1 MSVLLLRGPLLAKM
15 GGNAEV
21 HGFRPYRGDV
31 PWTFMIKNREVIS
44 VKDLKLAG
52 LKEERSAIEVNGITI
67 GGKEII
73 LMGGPCA
80 VESSIQMQQSAET
93 VKKAGGKILRG
104 GVFKPRTSPYS
115 FQGLGR
121 EGLNYL
127 VQAAKEQEML
137 CVTEVIDAPSLEL
150 VVDQIDI
157 IQIGARNMQNF
168 ELLKMAGKT
177 NKPIILK
184 RGLSATIEE
193 WLLAAEYILSA
204 GNPHVI
210 LCERGIRTY
219 EPSTRNTLDLSA
231 VGVAKEL
238 SHLPVIVDPSH
249 AAGRRDL
256 IASLSKAA
264 IACGADGLLIEMH
277 PNPAEAVSD
286 GAQSLHPEEFLQLAG
301 ELGVVAESVNRI
313 YVNGQKHGEET
324 LESLRN
330 EIDAIDQT
338 IIENLAIRM
347 EIVTKVADQKR
358 LHRVKDSAREKEVMQ
373 RLINL
378 GNEIGL
384 PSELIKKIYPVIF
397 EVAVQSQIKRKLVR
411 ENELDLSL
419 AAPLGRK

>member
-1 MSVLLLRGPLLAKM
+1 M
-15 GGNAEV
+15 
-21 HGFRPYRGDV
+21 
-31 PWTFMIKNREVIS
+31 
-44 VKDLKLAG
+44 KDLRLAG
-52 LKEERSAIEVNGITI
+52 LKTERSTIEINGVTF

-73 LMGGPCA
+73 LIGGPCA
-80 VESSIQMQQSAET
+80 VESSVQMSQSAET

-121 EGLNYL
+121 EGLDYL
-127 VQAAKEQEML
+127 VQAAKEQDLL

-168 ELLKMAGKT
+168 ELLKMAGKV
-177 NKPIILK
+177 NKPVILK

-193 WLLAAEYILSA
+193 WLLAAEYILSS

-238 SHLPVIVDPSH
+238 SHLPIIVDPSH

-256 IASLSKAA
+256 IAPLSKAA
-264 IACGADGLLIEMH
+264 IASGADGLLIEMH

-286 GAQSLHPEEFLQLAG
+286 GPQSLHPEQFIQLAG
-301 ELGVVAESVNRI
+301 ELGVVAEAVNRI
-313 YVNGQKHGEET
+313 FVSGCKEKEET
-324 LESLRN
+324 LKSLRN
-330 EIDAIDQT
+330 QIDDIDQT
-338 IIENLAIRM
+338 IIEHLAARM
-347 EIVTKVADQKR
+347 KIVRKVGDQKR
-358 LHRVKDSAREKEVMQ
+358 LDRVKDINREKEILQ
-373 RLINL
+373 RLVSL
-378 GNEIGL
+378 A
-384 PSELIKKIYPVIF
+384 SELELSPDLVKKIYPLIF
-397 EVAVQSQIKRKLVR
+397 ESAVQSQIKNKLASDKNLERVS
-411 ENELDLSL
+411 EL
-419 AAPLGRK
+419 

>member
-1 MSVLLLRGPLLAKM
+1 M
-15 GGNAEV
+15 
-21 HGFRPYRGDV
+21 
-31 PWTFMIKNREVIS
+31 
-44 VKDLKLAG
+44 KDLKLAG
-52 LKEERSAIEVNGITI
+52 LKSERSAIKINGVTL

-73 LMGGPCA
+73 LIGGPCA
-80 VESSIQMQQSAET
+80 VESSRQMSQSAAT

-127 VQAAKEQEML
+127 VQAAREQGL
-137 CVTEVIDAPSLEL
+137 LSVTEVIDAPSLEL
-150 VVDQIDI
+150 VADEIDI

-168 ELLKMAGKT
+168 ELLKLAGKI
-177 NKPIILK
+177 NKPVILK

-193 WLLAAEYILSA
+193 WLLAAEYILAA
-204 GNPHVI
+204 GNPNVI

-264 IACGADGLLIEMH
+264 IASGADGLLIEMH

-286 GAQSLHPEEFLQLAG
+286 GPQSLHPEEFTQLAG
-301 ELGVVAESVNRI
+301 ELGIVAEAVNRTFACGG
-313 YVNGQKHGEET
+313 VKDEEET
-324 LESLRN
+324 LETLRGQID
-330 EIDAIDQT
+330 EIDRT
-338 IIENLAIRM
+338 IIQGLAARM
-347 EIVTKVADQKR
+347 QIVQKVADQKR
-358 LHRVKDSAREKEVMQ
+358 LDRIKDSTREKEVLQ
-373 RLINL
+373 RLTNL
-378 GNEIGL
+378 GEELKL
-384 PSELIKKIYPVIF
+384 PSELVRKIYPIIF
-397 EVAVQSQIKRKLVR
+397 EAAVQSQIKRKMMR
-411 ENELDLSL
+411 EGELDLSL
-419 AAPLGRK
+419 VSPLGSK

>member
-1 MSVLLLRGPLLAKM
+1 LAKM

-21 HGFRPYRGDV
+21 HGFRPCRWDE
-31 PWTFMIKNREVIS
+31 PWTFFAFLIFERSMIVM
-44 VKDLKLAG
+44 KDLKLAG
-52 LKEERSAIEVNGITI
+52 LKAERSVIEVKGVKL
-67 GGKEII
+67 GGQEII
-73 LMGGPCA
+73 LIGGPCA

-121 EGLNYL
+121 EGLEYL
-127 VQAAKEQEML
+127 VQAAREQDLL
-137 CVTEVIDAPSLEL
+137 CVTEVIDASSLEL

-168 ELLKMAGKT
+168 ELLKMAGKI

-256 IASLSKAA
+256 ISSLSKAA
-264 IACGADGLLIEMH
+264 IAAGADGLLIEMH

-286 GAQSLHPEEFLQLAG
+286 GPQSLHPEQFVQLAQ
-301 ELGVVAESVNRI
+301 ELGAVAGSVNR
-313 YVNGQKHGEET
+313 VFAFGGQENEET
-324 LESLRN
+324 LESLRAQ
-330 EIDAIDQT
+330 IDGLDLA
-338 IIENLAIRM
+338 IIESLAARM
-347 EIVTKVADQKR
+347 QIVGKIGGQKR
-358 LHRVKDSAREKEVMQ
+358 LDRVKDINREKEIIQ
-373 RLINL
+373 RLVNL
-378 GNEIGL
+378 SNERQL
-384 PSELIKKIYPVIF
+384 SPELVKKIYSLIF
-397 EVAVQSQIKRKLVR
+397 EFAVQSQIKNKLSK
-411 ENELDLSL
+411 EKELELSVY
-419 AAPLGRK
+419 PIGSK

>member
-1 MSVLLLRGPLLAKM
+1 M
-15 GGNAEV
+15 
-21 HGFRPYRGDV
+21 
-31 PWTFMIKNREVIS
+31 
-44 VKDLKLAG
+44 KDLKLAG
-52 LKEERSAIEVNGITI
+52 LKAERSTIEVNGVTL

-80 VESSIQMQQSAET
+80 VESSIQMSQSAET

-127 VQAAKEQEML
+127 VQAAKEQGIL

-150 VVDQIDI
+150 VVNEIDI

-168 ELLKMAGKT
+168 ELLKMAGKI
-177 NKPIILK
+177 NKPVILK

-193 WLLAAEYILSA
+193 WLLAAEYILSS
-204 GNPHVI
+204 GNPNVI

-264 IACGADGLLIEMH
+264 IASGADGLLIEMH

-286 GAQSLHPEEFLQLAG
+286 GPQSLHPEQFIQLAG
-301 ELGVVAESVNRI
+301 ELGVVAEAVNR
-313 YVNGQKHGEET
+313 VFACGRTNEEET
-324 LESLRN
+324 LDSLRSQ
-330 EIDAIDQT
+330 IDDIDHT
-338 IIENLAIRM
+338 IIERLAARM
-347 EIVTKVADQKR
+347 QIVSKVADQKR
-358 LHRVKDSAREKEVMQ
+358 LDRVKDNNREREVIQ
-373 RLINL
+373 RLTNL
-378 GNEIGL
+378 GNELKL
-384 PSELIKKIYPVIF
+384 PTELVKKIYPIIF
-397 EVAVQSQIKRKLVR
+397 DISIQSQIKRKLVR
-411 ENELDLSL
+411 EKETDLSL
-419 AAPLGRK
+419 VSPVGSK

>member
-1 MSVLLLRGPLLAKM
+1 M
-15 GGNAEV
+15 
-21 HGFRPYRGDV
+21 
-31 PWTFMIKNREVIS
+31 
-44 VKDLKLAG
+44 KDLKLAG
-52 LKEERSAIEVNGITI
+52 LKAERSIIEINGVTL

-73 LMGGPCA
+73 LIGGPCA
-80 VESSIQMQQSAET
+80 VESSIQMSQSAET

-127 VQAAKEQEML
+127 VQAAREQDLL
-137 CVTEVIDAPSLEL
+137 CVTEVIDTPSLEL
-150 VVDQIDI
+150 VVDQIDL

-168 ELLKMAGKT
+168 ELLKMVGKI

-264 IACGADGLLIEMH
+264 IASGADGLLIEMH

-286 GAQSLHPEEFLQLAG
+286 GAQSLHPEQFIQLAG
-301 ELGVVAESVNRI
+301 ELGVVAEAVDRI
-313 YVNGQKHGEET
+313 FACGRENEEET

-330 EIDAIDQT
+330 QIDDIDQT
-338 IIENLAIRM
+338 IIERLAARM
-347 EIVTKVADQKR
+347 EIVSKVADKKR
-358 LHRVKDSAREKEVMQ
+358 MDRVKDNTREKEVIQ
-373 RLINL
+373 RLTNL
-378 GNEIGL
+378 GEELKL
-384 PSELIKKIYPVIF
+384 PSELVKKIYPIIF

-411 ENELDLSL
+411 EKELDLSL
-419 AAPLGRK
+419 VSK

>member
-1 MSVLLLRGPLLAKM
+1 M
-15 GGNAEV
+15 
-21 HGFRPYRGDV
+21 
-31 PWTFMIKNREVIS
+31 
-44 VKDLKLAG
+44 KDLRLAG
-52 LKEERSAIEVNGITI
+52 LKAERSTIEINGVTI

-73 LMGGPCA
+73 LIGGPCA
-80 VESSIQMQQSAET
+80 VESSIQMSQSAET

-127 VQAAKEQEML
+127 VQAAREQGLL

-150 VVDQIDI
+150 VVNDIDI

-168 ELLKMAGKT
+168 ELLKIAGKIS
-177 NKPIILK
+177 KPIILK

-193 WLLAAEYILSA
+193 WLYAAEYILSS
-204 GNPHVI
+204 GNPNVI

-264 IACGADGLLIEMH
+264 IASGADGLLIEMH

-286 GAQSLHPEEFLQLAG
+286 GPQSLHPEQLIQLAG
-301 ELGVVAESVNRI
+301 ELGAVAESVNRI
-313 YVNGQKHGEET
+313 FACERNCVEET
-324 LESLRN
+324 LESLRGQ
-330 EIDAIDQT
+330 IDNIDQE
-338 IIENLAIRM
+338 IIERLAARM
-347 EIVTKVADQKR
+347 EIVSKVADQKR
-358 LHRVKDSAREKEVMQ
+358 LDRVKDSSREKEVIQ
-373 RLINL
+373 RLTAL
-378 GNEIGL
+378 GNELKL
-384 PSELIKKIYPVIF
+384 PSELVKKIYPIIF
-397 EVAVQSQIKRKLVR
+397 DVAVQSQIRQKLVR
-411 ENELDLSL
+411 EKEGDLSL
-419 AAPLGRK
+419 VSPLVSK

>member
-1 MSVLLLRGPLLAKM
+1 M

-21 HGFRPYRGDV
+21 HGFRPCKWDG
-31 PWTFMIKNREVIS
+31 PWTFLIKFMGGIIM
-44 VKDLKLAG
+44 KDLRLAG
-52 LKEERSAIEVNGITI
+52 LKTERSTIEINGVTF

-73 LMGGPCA
+73 LIGGPCA
-80 VESSIQMQQSAET
+80 VESSIQMSQSAET

-127 VQAAKEQEML
+127 VQAAKEQNLL

-168 ELLKMAGKT
+168 ELLKMAGKI

-193 WLLAAEYILSA
+193 WLLAAEYILSS

-264 IACGADGLLIEMH
+264 IASGADGLLIEMH

-286 GAQSLHPEEFLQLAG
+286 GPQSLHPEQFIQLGG
-301 ELGVVAESVNRI
+301 ELGVVAEAVNRI
-313 YVNGQKHGEET
+313 FAGGCKKDEET
-324 LESLRN
+324 LKSLRN
-330 EIDAIDQT
+330 QIDDIDHT
-338 IIENLAIRM
+338 IIERLAARM
-347 EIVTKVADQKR
+347 KIVRKVGDQKR
-358 LHRVKDSAREKEVMQ
+358 LDRVKDTNREKEVLQ
-373 RLINL
+373 RLVNL
-378 GNEIGL
+378 AT
-384 PSELIKKIYPVIF
+384 ELQLSPDLVKKIYPLIF
-397 EVAVQSQIKRKLVR
+397 ESAVQSQIKNKLAKDKNLERVS
-411 ENELDLSL
+411 EL
-419 AAPLGRK
+419 

>member
-1 MSVLLLRGPLLAKM
+1 M
-15 GGNAEV
+15 
-21 HGFRPYRGDV
+21 
-31 PWTFMIKNREVIS
+31 
-44 VKDLKLAG
+44 KDLRLAG
-52 LKEERSAIEVNGITI
+52 LKAERSTIEINGVTI

-73 LMGGPCA
+73 LIGGPCA
-80 VESSIQMQQSAET
+80 VESSIQMSQSAET

-121 EGLNYL
+121 EGLDYL
-127 VQAAKEQEML
+127 VQAAREQSLL

-150 VVDQIDI
+150 VVNDIDI

-168 ELLKMAGKT
+168 ELLKMAGKI

-193 WLLAAEYILSA
+193 WLYAAEYILSS
-204 GNPHVI
+204 GNPNVI

-264 IACGADGLLIEMH
+264 IASGADGLLIEMH

-286 GAQSLHPEEFLQLAG
+286 GPQSLHPEQLIQLAG
-301 ELGVVAESVNRI
+301 ELGAVAEAVNRVFACERN
-313 YVNGQKHGEET
+313 YEEET
-324 LESLRN
+324 LESLRGQ
-330 EIDAIDQT
+330 IDNIDQE
-338 IIENLAIRM
+338 IIERLAARM

-358 LHRVKDSAREKEVMQ
+358 LDRVKDSYREKEVIQ
-373 RLINL
+373 RLTVL
-378 GNEIGL
+378 GNELKL
-384 PSELIKKIYPVIF
+384 PSELVKKIYPIIF
-397 EVAVQSQIKRKLVR
+397 DVAVQSQIRQKLVR
-411 ENELDLSL
+411 EKEGDLSL
-419 AAPLGRK
+419 VSPLVSK